1 MFYGDTLLTCAQS
14 VRKKETVMFGYVIP
28 DKMNMFMKDYYGYRA
43 FYCGLCKSI
52 GKRCSQLMRINTTY
66 DMTFLNILAHGVTD
80 VEIEMKMGKCVLNM
94 VQKKLIAKT
103 DALTEKIVDIGTILA
118 HYKCVDDIID
128 DKSLSKRF
136 IDRAVIRRHYKK
148 ARKNYSD
155 LDAYI
160 ADRYA
165 ALGELEKNRESSID
179 RVSHPFGE
187 TMVRIGKEVFGD
199 NYTPEVSNLLY
210 NMGKW
215 VYLADAID
223 DVDDDFKDKKY
234 NVFLIGYDYKDKATF
249 LEEKK
254 ETLEFVMMSCYN
266 TICNDFDKIEVKKY
280 EGILTNILWYGMLN
294 STKELLRRTEKC
306 KKVRI

>member
-1 MFYGDTLLTCAQS
+1 
-14 VRKKETVMFGYVIP
+14 MFGYVVP

-66 DMTFLNILAHGVTD
+66 DMTFLNILAHGVMD
-80 VEIEMKMGKCVLNM
+80 IEIEMKMGKCVLNM
-94 VQKKLIAKT
+94 VQKKLIAQNDT
-103 DALTEKIVDIGTILA
+103 LTEKIVDIGTILA

-128 DKSLSKRF
+128 DKSLSKKF
-136 IDRAVIRRHYKK
+136 IDRTIIRRHYKK
-148 ARKNYSD
+148 AKKLYPE

-160 ADRYA
+160 ELKYRELADA
-165 ALGELEKNRESSID
+165 EKAKCDSID
-179 RVSHPFGE
+179 RISHYFGE
-187 TMVRIGKEVFGD
+187 IMVRIGETVFED
-199 NYTPEVSNLLY
+199 KYTAEISNLLY
-210 NMGKW
+210 NLGKW
-215 VYLADAID
+215 IYLADAID
-223 DVDDDFKDKKY
+223 DIDDDFKQKMY
-234 NVFLIGYDYKDKATF
+234 NVFLCNYEYKDKQTF

-254 ETLEFVMMSCYN
+254 DTLEFVMMSCYN

>member
-1 MFYGDTLLTCAQS
+1 
-14 VRKKETVMFGYVIP
+14 MFGYVVP

-66 DMTFLNILAHGVTD
+66 DMTFLNILAHGVMD
-80 VEIEMKMGKCVLNM
+80 IEIEMKMGKCVLNM
-94 VQKKLIAKT
+94 VQKKLIAQNDT
-103 DALTEKIVDIGTILA
+103 LTEKIVDIGTILA

-128 DKSLSKRF
+128 DKSLSKKF
-136 IDRAVIRRHYKK
+136 IDRTIIRRHYKK
-148 ARKNYSD
+148 AKKLYPE

-160 ADRYA
+160 ELKYRELADA
-165 ALGELEKNRESSID
+165 EKAKCDSID
-179 RVSHPFGE
+179 RISHYFGE
-187 TMVRIGKEVFGD
+187 IMVRIGETVFED
-199 NYTPEVSNLLY
+199 KYTAEISNLLY
-210 NMGKW
+210 NLGKW
-215 VYLADAID
+215 IYLADAID
-223 DVDDDFKDKKY
+223 DIDDDFKQKKY
-234 NVFLIGYDYKDKATF
+234 NVFLCNYEYKDKQTF

-254 ETLEFVMMSCYN
+254 DTLEFVMMSCYN

>member
-1 MFYGDTLLTCAQS
+1 M
-14 VRKKETVMFGYVIP
+14 VMLGYVVP
-28 DKMNMFMKDYYGYRA
+28 EKMNMFMKDYYGYRA

-66 DMTFLNILAHGVTD
+66 DMTFLNILAHAVTD

-94 VQKKLIAKT
+94 VQKKLIAQNDK
-103 DALTEKIVDIGTILA
+103 LTEKIVDIGTILA
-118 HYKCVDDIID
+118 HYKCVDDILD

-136 IDRAVIRRHYKK
+136 IDKAVIKRHYKK
-148 ARKNYSD
+148 ARKNYPELDKYISD
-155 LDAYI
+155 KYL
-160 ADRYA
+160 
-165 ALGELEKNRESSID
+165 ELAEAEKAKCSSID
-179 RVSHPFGE
+179 RISHHFGE
-187 TMVRIGKEVFGD
+187 IMVRIGQTVFED
-199 NYTPEVSNLLY
+199 KYTPKLSNLLY
-210 NMGKW
+210 NLGKW

-223 DVDDDFKDKKY
+223 DIDEDFKKKKY
-234 NVFLIGYDYKDKATF
+234 NVFLIDYEYKDKATF

-254 ETLEFVMMSCYN
+254 DTLEFVMMSCYN

>member
-1 MFYGDTLLTCAQS
+1 
-14 VRKKETVMFGYVIP
+14 MFGYVVP

-66 DMTFLNILAHGVTD
+66 DMTFLNILAHAVTD

-94 VQKKLIAKT
+94 VQKKLIAQNDK
-103 DALTEKIVDIGTILA
+103 LTEKIVDIGTILA
-118 HYKCVDDIID
+118 HYKCVDDILD

-136 IDRAVIRRHYKK
+136 IDKAVIKRHYKK
-148 ARKNYSD
+148 ARKNYPELDKYISD
-155 LDAYI
+155 KYL
-160 ADRYA
+160 
-165 ALGELEKNRESSID
+165 ELAEAEKAKCSSID
-179 RVSHPFGE
+179 RISHHFGE
-187 TMVRIGKEVFGD
+187 IMVRIGQTVFED
-199 NYTPEVSNLLY
+199 KYTPKLSNLLY
-210 NMGKW
+210 NLGKW

-223 DVDDDFKDKKY
+223 DIDEDFKKKKY
-234 NVFLIGYDYKDKATF
+234 NVFLIDYEYKDKETF

-254 ETLEFVMMSCYN
+254 DTLEFVMMSCYN

>member
-1 MFYGDTLLTCAQS
+1 
-14 VRKKETVMFGYVIP
+14 MFGYVVP

-66 DMTFLNILAHGVTD
+66 DMTFLNILAHAVTD

-94 VQKKLIAKT
+94 VQKKLIAQNDK
-103 DALTEKIVDIGTILA
+103 LTEKIVDIGTILA
-118 HYKCVDDIID
+118 HYKCVDDILD

-136 IDRAVIRRHYKK
+136 IDKAVIKRHYKK
-148 ARKNYSD
+148 ARKNYPELDKYISD
-155 LDAYI
+155 KYL
-160 ADRYA
+160 
-165 ALGELEKNRESSID
+165 ELAEAEKAKCSSID
-179 RVSHPFGE
+179 RISHHFGE
-187 TMVRIGKEVFGD
+187 IMVRIGQTVFED
-199 NYTPEVSNLLY
+199 KYTPKLSNLLY
-210 NMGKW
+210 NLGKW

-223 DVDDDFKDKKY
+223 DIDEDFKKKKY
-234 NVFLIGYDYKDKATF
+234 NVFLIDYEYKDKETF

-254 ETLEFVMMSCYN
+254 DTLEFVMMSCYN

-306 KKVRI
+306 RKVRI

>member
-1 MFYGDTLLTCAQS
+1 M
-14 VRKKETVMFGYVIP
+14 VMFGYVVP

-66 DMTFLNILAHGVTD
+66 DMTFLNILAHAVTD

-94 VQKKLIAKT
+94 VQKKLIAQNDK
-103 DALTEKIVDIGTILA
+103 LTEKIVDIGTILA
-118 HYKCVDDIID
+118 HYKCVDDILD

-136 IDRAVIRRHYKK
+136 IDKAVIKRHYKK
-148 ARKNYSD
+148 ARKNYPELDKYISD
-155 LDAYI
+155 KYL
-160 ADRYA
+160 
-165 ALGELEKNRESSID
+165 ELAEAEKAKCSSID
-179 RVSHPFGE
+179 RISHHFGE
-187 TMVRIGKEVFGD
+187 IMVRIGQTVFED
-199 NYTPEVSNLLY
+199 KYTPKLSNLLY
-210 NMGKW
+210 NLGKW

-223 DVDDDFKDKKY
+223 DIDEDFKKKKY
-234 NVFLIGYDYKDKATF
+234 NVFLIDYEYKDKATF

-254 ETLEFVMMSCYN
+254 DTLEFVMMSCYN

-306 KKVRI
+306 RKVRI

>member
-1 MFYGDTLLTCAQS
+1 
-14 VRKKETVMFGYVIP
+14 MFGYVVP

-66 DMTFLNILAHGVTD
+66 DMTFLNILAHAVTD

-94 VQKKLIAKT
+94 VQKKLIAQNDK
-103 DALTEKIVDIGTILA
+103 LTEKIVDIGTILA
-118 HYKCVDDIID
+118 HYKCVDDILD

-136 IDRAVIRRHYKK
+136 IDKAVIKRHYKK
-148 ARKNYSD
+148 ARKNYPELDKYISD
-155 LDAYI
+155 KYL
-160 ADRYA
+160 
-165 ALGELEKNRESSID
+165 ELAEAEKAKCSSID
-179 RVSHPFGE
+179 RISHHFGE
-187 TMVRIGKEVFGD
+187 IMVRIGQTVFED
-199 NYTPEVSNLLY
+199 KYTPKLSNLLY
-210 NMGKW
+210 NLGKW

-223 DVDDDFKDKKY
+223 DIDEDFKKKKY
-234 NVFLIGYDYKDKATF
+234 NVFLIDYEYKDKATF

-254 ETLEFVMMSCYN
+254 DTLEFVMMSCYN

>member
-1 MFYGDTLLTCAQS
+1 M
-14 VRKKETVMFGYVIP
+14 VMFGYVVP

-66 DMTFLNILAHGVTD
+66 DMTFLNILAHAVTD

-94 VQKKLIAKT
+94 VQKKLIAQNDK
-103 DALTEKIVDIGTILA
+103 LTEKIVDIGTILA
-118 HYKCVDDIID
+118 HYKCVDDILD

-136 IDRAVIRRHYKK
+136 IDKAVIKRHYKK
-148 ARKNYSD
+148 ARKNYPELDKYISD
-155 LDAYI
+155 KYL
-160 ADRYA
+160 
-165 ALGELEKNRESSID
+165 ELAEAEKAKCSSID
-179 RVSHPFGE
+179 RISHHFGE
-187 TMVRIGKEVFGD
+187 IMVRIGQTVFED
-199 NYTPEVSNLLY
+199 KYTPELSNLLY
-210 NMGKW
+210 NLGKW

-223 DVDDDFKDKKY
+223 DIDEDFKKKKY
-234 NVFLIGYDYKDKATF
+234 NVFLIDYEYKDKATF

-254 ETLEFVMMSCYN
+254 DTLEFVMMSCYN

>member
-1 MFYGDTLLTCAQS
+1 
-14 VRKKETVMFGYVIP
+14 MFGYVVP

-66 DMTFLNILAHGVTD
+66 DMTFLNILAHAVTD

-94 VQKKLIAKT
+94 VQKKLIAQNDK
-103 DALTEKIVDIGTILA
+103 LTEKIVDIGTILA
-118 HYKCVDDIID
+118 HYKCVDDILD

-136 IDRAVIRRHYKK
+136 IDKAVIKRHYKK
-148 ARKNYSD
+148 ARKNYPELDKYISD
-155 LDAYI
+155 KYL
-160 ADRYA
+160 
-165 ALGELEKNRESSID
+165 ELAEAEKAKCSSID
-179 RVSHPFGE
+179 RISHHFGE
-187 TMVRIGKEVFGD
+187 IMVRIGQTVFED
-199 NYTPEVSNLLY
+199 KYTPKLSNLLY
-210 NMGKW
+210 NLGKW

-223 DVDDDFKDKKY
+223 DIDEDFKKKKY
-234 NVFLIGYDYKDKATF
+234 NVFLIDYEYKDKATF

-254 ETLEFVMMSCYN
+254 DTLEFVMMSCYN

-306 KKVRI
+306 RKVRI

>member
-1 MFYGDTLLTCAQS
+1 
-14 VRKKETVMFGYVIP
+14 MFGYVVP

-66 DMTFLNILAHGVTD
+66 DMTFLNILAHGVMD

-94 VQKKLIAKT
+94 VQKKLIAQNDT
-103 DALTEKIVDIGTILA
+103 LTEKIVDIGTILA

-128 DKSLSKRF
+128 DKSLSKKF
-136 IDRAVIRRHYKK
+136 IDRTVIRRHYKK
-148 ARKNYSD
+148 AKKLYPE

-160 ADRYA
+160 ELKYKELADA
-165 ALGELEKNRESSID
+165 EKAGCDSID
-179 RVSHPFGE
+179 RISHYFGE
-187 TMVRIGKEVFGD
+187 IMVRIGETVFED
-199 NYTPEVSNLLY
+199 KYTAEILNLLY
-210 NMGKW
+210 NLGKW
-215 VYLADAID
+215 IYLADAID
-223 DVDDDFKDKKY
+223 DIDDDFKQKKY
-234 NVFLIGYDYKDKATF
+234 NVFLRNYEYKDKQTF
-249 LEEKK
+249 LDEKK